1 MDLGPRRVWH
11 VTAGE
16 VCLFSRCWYRLVAR
30 CLSTFGYC
38 MVMGET
44 TGVSSLGCRCGAGTL
59 GRSGER
65 APLGAL
71 DWAFGII
78 LWQLVLR
85 EMMPSGF

>member
-1 MDLGPRRVWH
+1 MWSGHLGEIW
-11 VTAGE
+11 
-16 VCLFSRCWYRLVAR
+16 
-30 CLSTFGYC
+30 
-38 MVMGET
+38 
-44 TGVSSLGCRCGAGTL
+44 GA
-59 GRSGER
+59 